1 MAEPLLNDVS
11 TRLLSMYCDSP
22 EECYTKLINR
32 YPDIVNLISLKEIAS
47 LIKVAP
53 ETLSRIRRKLT
64 LQPNP

>member
-22 EECYTKLINR
+22 EERYTKQINR
-32 YPDIVNLISLKEIAS
+32 YPGIVNLKSLKEIAS